1 MTKNELFRKLPKVDK
16 LLASQELKNF
26 AEEMSYHNFL
36 ETIKSGIEYYR
47 NLIMNNQILDF
58 DEQDVIEKIREL
70 ASKNKLHSLRKVIN
84 GTGTIIHTNL
94 GRSLL
99 SEKMIKNMCEI
110 SANYN
115 NLEYDLES
123 GERGSRY
130 SHLEKL
136 VCQVTG
142 AESAVVVNNNAA
154 AVILCLNEFGKN
166 KETIISRG
174 ELVEI
179 GGSFRIPDIMS
190 LSGTKLVEVG
200 TTNRTH
206 LVDYEKAVTEE
217 TALVLKVH
225 ASNYKMTGFISSISV
240 DELSNFAKNKNIVS
254 MEDIGSGVLV
264 DLSKYNVTK
273 EPTVQESIKAGIDIV
288 TFSGDKLLGG
298 AQAGIIVG
306 KKDLINR
313 LKKNQYLRAF
323 RINKMT
329 IAALEIIF
337 NYYLDEREALR
348 EIPTLRMITES
359 PEVAFEKA
367 DALKKLVLKH
377 YESFNLV
384 CNRISTVRTEAKIGG
399 GAMPEETVGS
409 YGLSFFGDANFL
421 EEKFRKRDIPIIGRI
436 FDGKFILDLKTI
448 NEKDFEI
455 IAKSIFEVLTSK
467 EI

>member
-1 MTKNELFRKLPKVDK
+1 
-16 LLASQELKNF
+16 
-26 AEEMSYHNFL
+26 
-36 ETIKSGIEYYR
+36 
-47 NLIMNNQILDF
+47 
-58 DEQDVIEKIREL
+58 
-70 ASKNKLHSLRKVIN
+70 
-84 GTGTIIHTNL
+84 
-94 GRSLL
+94 
-99 SEKMIKNMCEI
+99 
-110 SANYN
+110 
-115 NLEYDLES
+115 
-123 GERGSRY
+123 
-130 SHLEKL
+130 
-136 VCQVTG
+136 
-142 AESAVVVNNNAA
+142 
-154 AVILCLNEFGKN
+154 VILCLNEFGKN

-217 TALVLKVH
+217 SALVLKVH

-240 DELSNFAKNKNIVS
+240 DELSNFAKNKNIIS

-367 DALKKLVLKH
+367 DALKKLVQKH
-377 YESFNLV
+377 YESSNLL

-448 NEKDFEI
+448 NKKDFEI